1 MQKIIA
7 QALTLA
13 GFKNANEIV
22 SVIMATPNPTVA
34 TEMILG
40 CYVPNLEVIGFYKK
54 GTSVYRVYEI
64 DELNNKIGFERVI
77 QKVKTVYFLTEED
90 RTHDCWVEDRPPT
103 GKYHSSKEIPIGGV
117 SSFLESDTVEAFLSG
132 YYKKERIEESEFV
145 NTLIQWNYNP
155 NEFAMV

>member
-40 CYVPNLEVIGFYKK
+40 CYVPNLDIIGFYKRNDTLYK
-54 GTSVYRVYEI
+54 VYKI
-64 DELNNKIGFERVI
+64 DELNNKIGFERIV
-77 QKVKTVYFLTEED
+77 QKTKTVYFLTEED
-90 RTHDCWVEDRPPT
+90 KKNNVYSEDRP
-103 GKYHSSKEIPIGGV
+103 KDYYSYKELPIGGINT
-117 SSFLESDTVEAFLSG
+117 FHESDTVDAFLNG
-132 YYKKERIEESEFV
+132 YHKKERLEESEFI

>member
-40 CYVPNLEVIGFYKK
+40 CYVPNFEAFGHYKK
-54 GTSVYRVYEI
+54 NGSLYKVLEI
-64 DELNNKIGFERVI
+64 DELNNIITYERVV
-77 QKVKTVYFLTEED
+77 QNTKTVYFLTQED
-90 RTHDCWVEDRPPT
+90 ELANCYVEDRP
-103 GKYHSSKEIPIGGV
+103 KNYWRCIELPIQGQRTFEEKDKIGD
-117 SSFLESDTVEAFLSG
+117 FLEGYNKKTKIDETEFL
-132 YYKKERIEESEFV
+132 
-145 NTLIQWNYNP
+145 NTIIQWNY
-155 NEFAMV
+155 AGV

>member
-40 CYVPNLEVIGFYKK
+40 CYVPNLEAFGYYKK
-54 GTSVYRVYEI
+54 GDTMYKITEI
-64 DELNNKIGFERVI
+64 NELNNIIKFERV
-77 QKVKTVYFLTEED
+77 VRKTKSVYYLTKEDELADFAVEE
-90 RTHDCWVEDRPPT
+90 RP
-103 GKYHSSKEIPIGGV
+103 KDYWRSKEIPISGYH
-117 SSFLESDTVEAFLSG
+117 SFEESDKIEDFFGG
-132 YYKKERIEESEFV
+132 YSKKTRIEESEFL
-145 NTLIQWNYNP
+145 NTLIQWTYA
-155 NEFAMV
+155 EV

>member
-77 QKVKTVYFLTEED
+77 QKVRTVYFLSEED
-90 RTHDCWVEDRPPT
+90 RTHDVWVDERPPM

-117 SSFLESDTVEAFLSG
+117 SSFFESDTIEAFLTG

-155 NEFAMV
+155 QEFIA

>member
-40 CYVPNLEVIGFYKK
+40 CYVPNLEIIGFYKRND
-54 GTSVYRVYEI
+54 TLYRVTEI
-64 DELNNKIGFERVI
+64 DELNNLVKFERVI
-77 QKVKTVYFLTEED
+77 QKTKTVYFLTEED
-90 RTHDCWVEDRPPT
+90 KKNNVYSEDRVRD
-103 GKYHSSKEIPIGGV
+103 YHSYKELPIGGI
-117 SSFLESDTVEAFLSG
+117 STFQESDKIDSFLTG
-132 YYKKERIEESEFV
+132 YSRKERIEESEFA
-145 NTLIQWNYNP
+145 NTIIQWNYSP

>member
-40 CYVPNLEVIGFYKK
+40 CYVPNLDIIGFYKK
-54 GTSVYRVYEI
+54 GTSLYRVYEI
-64 DELNNKIGFERVI
+64 DELNNKIGFERIV
-77 QKVKTVYFLTEED
+77 QKTKTVYFLTEED
-90 RTHDCWVEDRPPT
+90 KKNNVYSEDRPRD
-103 GKYHSSKEIPIGGV
+103 YQSYKELPIEGINT
-117 SSFLESDTVEAFLSG
+117 FHESDTVDGFLTG
-132 YYKKERIEESEFV
+132 YHKKERIEESEFI